1 MIRTEHLYKKYESIE
16 AVKDLNLSVE
26 PGEIYGFLGPNGA
39 GKTTTIMMILGI
51 IKPTRGKILIF
62 DKDLYSDY
70 FGIKRKIGVVS
81 ETQYL
86 YEDMT
91 AYEYLS
97 FFCDLYGV
105 ENKEKK
111 IEELLHRVNLYERK
125 DDLLGHYSRGM
136 QQKIGFVRALL
147 MDPQLL
153 ILDEP
158 VSGLDPTGIREIR
171 DLILEENKLGRTVFM
186 SSHIL
191 SEVERISHR
200 VGILNKGMLVA
211 EDTMDN
217 IKKKLSSE
225 VEIELEVEDFDVESQ
240 KRLEGLPFV
249 NSLTKEDGKF
259 LVRVKADKDYRN
271 ELVNFI
277 SSSGAH
283 LKEIKRREMSLEEAF
298 LTITEKNISLFS
310 KEEAGE

>member
-1 MIRTEHLYKKYESIE
+1 MIRTEHLYKSYENVE
-16 AVKDLNLSVE
+16 AIKDLNLFVE

-51 IKPTRGKILIF
+51 IKSTRGKVLIF

-70 FGIKRKIGVVS
+70 FRIKRKIGVVS
-81 ETQYL
+81 EIQYL

-105 ENKEKK
+105 KNKEKK

-147 MDPQLL
+147 MDPELL

-158 VSGLDPTGIREIR
+158 VSGLDPTGIRELR
-171 DLILEENKLGRTVFM
+171 DLILEENKLGKTIFM

-200 VGILNKGMLVA
+200 VGILNKGRLVA
-211 EDTMDN
+211 EDTMEN

-240 KRLEGLPFV
+240 KKLESLPFV
-249 NSLTKEDGKF
+249 NSLVREDGKF
-259 LVRVKADKDYRN
+259 IVRVKADKDYRN

-277 SSSGAH
+277 ASSGGH
-283 LKEIKRREMSLEEAF
+283 LNEIRRREMSLEDAF

-310 KEEAGE
+310 SEEVVE

>member
-249 NSLTKEDGKF
+249 NSLTKDDGKF

>member
-1 MIRTEHLYKKYESIE
+1 MIRTEHLYKKYESVE

-51 IKPTRGKILIF
+51 VKPTRGKILIF
-62 DKDLYSDY
+62 DRDLYSDY
-70 FGIKRKIGVVS
+70 FGIKRRIGVVS

-105 ENKEKK
+105 EDKDKK

-158 VSGLDPTGIREIR
+158 VSGLDPTGIREVR

>member
-1 MIRTEHLYKKYESIE
+1 MIRTEHLYKSYENVE
-16 AVKDLNLSVE
+16 AIKDLNLFVE

-51 IKPTRGKILIF
+51 IKSTRGKVLIF

-70 FGIKRKIGVVS
+70 FRIKRKMGVVS
-81 ETQYL
+81 EIQYL

-105 ENKEKK
+105 KNKEKK

-147 MDPQLL
+147 MDPELL

-158 VSGLDPTGIREIR
+158 VSGLDPTGIRELR
-171 DLILEENKLGRTVFM
+171 DLILEENKLGKTIFM

-200 VGILNKGMLVA
+200 VGILNKGRLVA
-211 EDTMDN
+211 EDTMEN

-240 KRLEGLPFV
+240 KKLESLPFV
-249 NSLTKEDGKF
+249 NSLVREDGKF
-259 LVRVKADKDYRN
+259 IVRVKADKDYRN

-277 SSSGAH
+277 ASSGGH
-283 LKEIKRREMSLEEAF
+283 LNEIRRREMSLEDAF

-310 KEEAGE
+310 SEEVVE

>member
-249 NSLTKEDGKF
+249 NSLSKEDGKF

>member
-1 MIRTEHLYKKYESIE
+1 MIKTEHLYKRYDKVE
-16 AVKDLNLSVE
+16 AVKDLNISVE

-51 IKPTRGKILIF
+51 IKPTSGKILVF
-62 DKDLYSDY
+62 NRDLYSDY

-81 ETQYL
+81 EVQYL

-105 ENKEKK
+105 KNKEKK
-111 IEELLHRVNLYERK
+111 IEELLHRVNLYDRK

-147 MDPQLL
+147 NDPELL

-171 DLILEENKLGRTVFM
+171 DLILEENRLGRTVFM

-200 VGILNKGMLVA
+200 VGILNRGRLVA
-211 EDTMDN
+211 EDTMEN
-217 IKKKLSSE
+217 IRKKLTSE
-225 VEIELEVEDFDVESQ
+225 VEIELEVDNFDVEAE
-240 KRLEGLPFV
+240 KRLETLPFV
-249 NSLTKEDGKF
+249 NSVTKEDGRY
-259 LVRVKADKDYRN
+259 LVKVKADKDYRG
-271 ELVNFI
+271 ELVSFI
-277 SSSGAH
+277 SSVGGN
-283 LKEIKRREMSLEEAF
+283 LKEIRRREMSLEDAF
-298 LTITEKNISLFS
+298 ITITEKNISLFS
-310 KEEAGE
+310 SEEVTE

>member
-1 MIRTEHLYKKYESIE
+1 MIRTEHLYKRYENVE
-16 AVKDLNLSVE
+16 AVQDLSLFVE

-51 IKPTRGKILIF
+51 IKPTRGKIMIF
-62 DKDLYSDY
+62 DRDLYSDY

-81 ETQYL
+81 EVQYL

-97 FFCDLYGV
+97 FFCDLYEV
-105 ENKEKK
+105 KNKDKK
-111 IEELLHRVNLYERK
+111 IEELLHRVNLYDRK

-171 DLILEENKLGRTVFM
+171 DLILEENKLGRTIFM

-200 VGILNKGMLVA
+200 VGILNKGRLVA
-211 EDTMDN
+211 EDTMEN

-240 KRLEGLPFV
+240 KRLESLPFV
-249 NSLTKEDGKF
+249 NSVNREDGKF
-259 LVRVKADKDYRN
+259 IVRVKADKDYRN

-277 SSSGAH
+277 SSSGGH
-283 LKEIKRREMSLEEAF
+283 LKEIRRREMSLEEAF

-310 KEEAGE
+310 SKEVVE

>member
-1 MIRTEHLYKKYESIE
+1 
-16 AVKDLNLSVE
+16 
-26 PGEIYGFLGPNGA
+26 
-39 GKTTTIMMILGI
+39 
-51 IKPTRGKILIF
+51 
-62 DKDLYSDY
+62 
-70 FGIKRKIGVVS
+70 
-81 ETQYL
+81 
-86 YEDMT
+86 
-91 AYEYLS
+91 
-97 FFCDLYGV
+97 
-105 ENKEKK
+105 
-111 IEELLHRVNLYERK
+111 
-125 DDLLGHYSRGM
+125 M

-249 NSLTKEDGKF
+249 NSLSKEDGKF